1 MPLHR
6 VTFRRTPCQVAC
18 LLALACLGA
27 AAAAAPGALR
37 LDAGGMAAQALAGAT
52 PPLTS
57 AAARRAER
65 AAPPAPVS
73 LSALRLKVVLDVEAQ
88 AEGEVQLRQAGL
100 TLTADNLQYLWST
113 QVATAQGRVRVQRD
127 TGDVLE
133 GDAARMALDTKAG
146 QVEQARYFIAR
157 TQAGGEARRVEFEA
171 DQRLRAQAATYTS
184 CPRDG
189 SGDPAWLLS
198 ADELDLDVERNDG
211 RARGAVLRFLG
222 VPILAAPVLSFP
234 ASDQRKSGWLPPSI
248 NIDSRSGLDL
258 AVPYYWNLAPNY
270 DATLTPGLMSRRGAS
285 FLGEFRY
292 LGPGDEGLLQGH
304 VLPDDQVA
312 ERTRQSLRWSHQ
324 GRGWDEALR
333 YSLNLQE
340 ASDKDYW
347 KDFSRRL
354 PSQTQRLL
362 PQDGQV
368 SWRWTHP
375 GSGRFAETELYARAQ
390 AWQVLQTNDAPIT
403 APYQRLPQLGVRH
416 HPAAPVGVGARVE
429 NQVNRFV
436 LGDRR
441 AGDVRPDGSRL
452 HLLASLERPADVGWG
467 WLTPRL
473 ALNSAAYET
482 DRPMADGRTSARR
495 TIPTFSLDAGLRFE
509 RETSW
514 WGSGLRQTLEPR
526 LHYVSTPYRKQDD
539 LPLFDTAASDFHAWS
554 IYSDNGFSGVDRV
567 NDAPQ
572 LTVGASTRFLDA
584 RSGVERLRLGAA
596 QRYQFREQRLNPD
609 GAPSVSRFS
618 DLLLYANGRPW
629 PECRL
634 DSTVQ
639 YSPDNDRVVRSI
651 LSARWQPA
659 PFHTLAGTYR
669 YARSLSEQFELGWQ
683 WPIYRGQPAASTA
696 GCRGTLYAVGRVN
709 YGMRDSRII
718 DSLAGLEYDAGCW
731 IGRVVAERTSTG
743 RQEATTRLMIQL
755 ELVGLSRLGTNPL
768 KVLKDNIPGYQLLR
782 DDDSPSIA
790 PATAP

>member
-1 MPLHR
+1 MAG
-6 VTFRRTPCQVAC
+6 AC
-18 LLALACLGA
+18 LPAQAGLRLDFGVLAAQAAAGAALTEAPPA
-27 AAAAAPGALR
+27 AAARPSGSL
-37 LDAGGMAAQALAGAT
+37 Q
-52 PPLTS
+52 
-57 AAARRAER
+57 
-65 AAPPAPVS
+65 APVY
-73 LSALRLKVVLDVEAQ
+73 LSAQHLRTVLDVDTQAQ
-88 AEGEVQLRQAGL
+88 GEVELRQAGL
-100 TLTADNLQYLWST
+100 TLTADSVHYLWTT
-113 QVATAQGRVRVQRD
+113 QVALAQGRVRLRRD
-127 TGDVLE
+127 TGDLLE
-133 GDAARMALDTKAG
+133 GDEARLQVDSRAG
-146 QVEQARYFIAR
+146 QVRQARYFIAR
-157 TQAGGEARRVEFEA
+157 TQAGGQASVVDFEG
-171 DQRLRAQAATYTS
+171 DQRLWAQAATYTS

-198 ADELDLDVERNDG
+198 ADQLDLDIENNDG

-234 ASDQRKSGWLPPSI
+234 ASDQRKSGWLPPSL

-258 AVPYYWNLAPNY
+258 AVPYYWNIAPNY
-270 DATLTPGLMSRRGAS
+270 DATITPGVMSRRGAS

-292 LGPGDEGLLQGH
+292 LGAQDEGLLQGH

-312 ERTRQSLRWSHQ
+312 GRNRESLRWAHQ
-324 GRGWDEALR
+324 GRGDNEALR
-333 YSLNLQE
+333 YSLNVQA
-340 ASDKDYW
+340 ASDDDYW

-368 SWRWTHP
+368 SWRWNHP
-375 GSGRFAETELYARAQ
+375 MAGRFAETELYARAQ
-390 AWQVLQTNDAPIT
+390 AWQVLQTPDAPIT

-416 HPAAPVGVGARVE
+416 RADGPLGLQARLE
-429 NQVNRFV
+429 TEVNRFQLADRQV
-436 LGDRR
+436 GDL
-441 AGDVRPDGSRL
+441 RPDGSRI
-452 HLLASLERPADVGWG
+452 HLLASLERPTDLGWG

-473 ALNSAAYET
+473 AVNTAAYET
-482 DRPMADGRTSARR
+482 DRPMADGRSSARR

-509 RETSW
+509 RSTSW
-514 WGSGLRQTLEPR
+514 FGSGLRQTLEPR
-526 LHYVSTPYRKQDD
+526 LHYVNTPFRKQDN
-539 LPLFDTAASDFHAWS
+539 LPLFDAAASDFNAWS
-554 IYSDNGFSGVDRV
+554 IYADNGFSGVDRV
-567 NDAPQ
+567 NDAHQ
-572 LTVGASTRFLDA
+572 LTVGASTGFLDA

-629 PECRL
+629 PEWRV

-683 WPIYRGQPAASTA
+683 WPIYRGNPAATTS

-709 YGMRDSRII
+709 YGMKDSRII

-731 IGRVVAERTSTG
+731 IGRIVAERTSTG
-743 RQEATTRLMIQL
+743 REEATTRLMLQL

-782 DDDSPSIA
+782 DDDNPSNVPANA
-790 PATAP
+790 P